1 MPNEFDFLSPGIK
14 IREIDESVIPAETA
28 DAGPIIIGRTRKGP
42 AMEPIRVKSLDAF
55 IKTFGKPV
63 AGPGGANT
71 DAWRAGP
78 NMQAPT
84 YAAYAA
90 QAWLASGNGPCTIVR
105 VLGDQ
110 SSKTVSGDGVA
121 GWQLSTAI
129 PSVTPADNSTAYG
142 LFMIDS
148 ASAGS
153 KIPRAEDSGS
163 LAAIFYVDSGH
174 IALNGIPAIAVGST
188 SVVSASTFIK
198 SDGPSLGFTMDIYDS
213 SNAKVGSSIKFNFDR
228 TSPKYIRNVFNTNPT
243 RVNSSVTPSN
253 RTINYWL
260 GETFE
265 RSLRKH
271 VTGSTAGQQ
280 LAFVAPLHLSSS
292 AAATG
297 NWGYRRLKHQVAKT
311 GWIFGRDTGTATDFD
326 AKDLLAKPLF
336 RFCALHSGDDLQKE
350 IMIAIEDIKLPSNTN
365 VNAYAK
371 FSVCVKDLAGND
383 LEKFT
388 NMSLNPAD
396 PRFIR
401 NVIGDAYAGSWNE
414 DERKYNTYLGSI
426 ANASRY
432 IRVEFDG
439 DDPQFESSDVPWGFA
454 GPERPIGFKLTAG
467 KNHAATLDTANK
479 KGSTT
484 HNRGAKE
491 VASANIFIK
500 GSGSVPRG
508 PQDTGGTVYK
518 DLIPGLGNGQVA
530 RFTFPS
536 IPLRENGTEGGA
548 TNPFKVYWGIRPKIS
563 TASTVHDV
571 DYVDYL
577 RALPSHFNTS
587 QHTKVAATGFEHSF
601 LFTLDDIEIDTT
613 TNTVTWVSG
622 SRKAGSSYT
631 AQNGAKALVDKKV
644 RQFIMPLW
652 GGRHGFNIKEKEPL
666 SNTLMKTQYENNS
679 DVEDLTKM
687 SELFSVKKAIG
698 AAHDPEVVPGN
709 LLVAPGFWFKQV
721 TTNLIDTADER
732 QDVLTIIDLENDYI
746 SKYESTDSESTRT
759 GTPATAKSALDS
771 RNLDSTYACAF
782 YPAVQIMDVLNDNRK
797 LWAPSSLAA
806 LGGIAQSEAASAAWF
821 APAGFNRGG
830 LGALGGSSGPVVTRA
845 RQRLDSDDRDLLYD
859 EANVNP
865 IATFPNEGVVIFGQ
879 KTLQAAS
886 NSALSRINVRRL
898 LIYLKTRINTVAKNI
913 LFDQNVS
920 STWARFVG
928 QADPILADVKARFGL
943 TDYKLVLDETTTT
956 PELIDQNVLYAQVY
970 LKPARAIEYI
980 AIDFIV
986 TRTGASFV

>member
-28 DAGPIIIGRTRKGP
+28 DSGPIIIGRTRKGP
-42 AMEPIRVKSLDAF
+42 AMEPVRVKSLDAF

-78 NMQAPT
+78 NFQAPT
-84 YAAYAA
+84 YASYAA

-110 SSKTVSGDGVA
+110 SSNTVTGDGVA
-121 GWQLSTAI
+121 GWQLNTAI
-129 PSVTPADNSTAYG
+129 PSTVVADNSTAYG

-148 ASAGS
+148 ASVGGL
-153 KIPRAEDSGS
+153 RAADSGS
-163 LAAIFYVDSGH
+163 LAAVFYVDSGH
-174 IALNGIPAIAVGST
+174 LALKGKPAIQVGGAAD
-188 SVVSASTFIK
+188 VVSASHFIQ
-198 SDGPSLGFTMDIYDS
+198 SNAASLGFTMDVYNS
-213 SNAKVGSSIKFNFDR
+213 SNAKVGSSINFNFDR
-228 TSPKYIRNVFNTNPT
+228 TSPKYIRNVFSTNPT
-243 RVNSSVTPSN
+243 KTNSTVTPSN
-253 RTINYWL
+253 RVVNYWL
-260 GETFE
+260 GESYE
-265 RSLRKH
+265 RSLRAK
-271 VTGSTAGQQ
+271 VTGSTASGQ
-280 LAFVAPLHLSSS
+280 LAFLAPLHYSSS
-292 AAATG
+292 VAATG
-297 NWGYRRLKHQVAKT
+297 NWGYRRLKHQPAKT
-311 GWIFGRDTGTATDFD
+311 GWIFGRDTGAAADFD
-326 AKDLLAKPLF
+326 AKNLLAKPLF
-336 RFCALHSGDDLQKE
+336 RFCSLHGGDDLQKE
-350 IMIAIEDIKLPSNTN
+350 IMIAIEDIKLPSNAN
-365 VNAYAK
+365 VNAYPK

-388 NMSLNPAD
+388 NISLNTAD

-401 NVIGDAYAGSWNE
+401 NVIGDAYAGTWDES
-414 DERKYNTYLGSI
+414 ERKYSAALGSI
-426 ANASRY
+426 PNASRF

-439 DDPQFESSDVPWGFA
+439 DDPSFIPSDVPWGFA
-454 GPERPIGFKLTAG
+454 GPERPIGFKLSQG
-467 KNHAATLDTANK
+467 SNCAATLDPANK
-479 KGSTT
+479 EGSTT
-484 HNRGAKE
+484 HNRLAKE
-491 VASANIFIK
+491 TATSNTFFK

-508 PQDTGGTVYK
+508 PGEGDK
-518 DLIPGLGNGQVA
+518 DLIPGLGTGQVA

-536 IPLRENGTEGGA
+536 IALRENGTEGGA
-548 TNPFKVYWGIRPKIS
+548 TNPYKVYWGIRPKIS
-563 TASTVHDV
+563 TTSTVHDV

-587 QHTKVAATGFEHSF
+587 QHTKTAATGFEHSF
-601 LFTLDDIEIDTT
+601 IFTLDDIKINTT

-622 SRKAGSSYT
+622 SRKAESSYT
-631 AQNGAKALVDKKV
+631 ATNGAKALVDKKV
-644 RQFIMPLW
+644 RQFVMPLW

-666 SNTLMKTQYENNS
+666 SNTLMKAQFESNS

-698 AAHDPEVVPGN
+698 TAHDPEVVPGN
-709 LLVAPGFWFKQV
+709 LLIAPGFWFKQV

-732 QDVLTIIDLENDYI
+732 QDVLTIIDLENDYT
-746 SKYESTDSESTRT
+746 SKYETTDSEATRT
-759 GTPATAKSALDS
+759 GTPATAKSSLDS

-859 EANVNP
+859 ECNVNP

-913 LFDQNVS
+913 LFDQNIS

-928 QADPILADVKARFGL
+928 QAEPILADVKARFGL